1 MIDIVTI
8 AFEEELT
15 VLQVQAQS
23 IDLYCQDLGI
33 QSIYVVVNDTQ
44 AVADQINPAW
54 WGSFQDRV
62 RIIQRD
68 TFSIEFV
75 EDGWISQQV
84 LKILAS
90 AVSFNE
96 WAMVV
101 DAKTLFV
108 QPINRND
115 IITAD
120 NKLTWGYAPIQ
131 EVFASAGKIVS
142 ELFEIDLKHVAM
154 PMGVPFMFHTR
165 TLREMISKVEQRTN
179 QSFPIWFQQQVE
191 ATEFILYTG
200 FVQSKYGLDQM
211 YLNTKRFPVC
221 NICHSEVDSF
231 ERKFAEMLGN
241 VYTVSIHRKAWM
253 QITEEQRKRYCM
265 LLQQKQLTKATLL

>member
-8 AFEEELT
+8 AFEDELG

-23 IDLYCQDLGI
+23 IDLYCKDLGI

-54 WGSFQDRV
+54 WGSLQDRV

-68 TFSIEFV
+68 TFSTKFV
-75 EDGWISQQV
+75 KDGWISQQA

-90 AVSFNE
+90 TVSFNE
-96 WAMVV
+96 WTMVV

-108 QPINRND
+108 KTVNPD
-115 IITAD
+115 EIIASS
-120 NKLTWGYAPIQ
+120 NQLTWGYAPIQ
-131 EVFASAGKIVS
+131 EVFASAGQTVS
-142 ELFEIDLKHVAM
+142 QLFGIDLKHVAM

-165 TLREMISKVEQRTN
+165 TVREMVSEVEQRTG
-179 QSFPIWFQQQVE
+179 QSFPEWFQHQVE

-200 FVQSKYGLDQM
+200 FVQFKYGLDQM
-211 YLNTKRFPVC
+211 YLDTHRFPVC

-253 QITEEQRKRYCM
+253 QITEEQRTQYRT
-265 LLQQKQLTKATLL
+265 LLQQRQLTRAELL